1 MIDAKRIEFL
11 LATFPDYIAKVEV
24 VWECE
29 WSLVKQ
35 KSVTLWPAL
44 KTAIDDFYE
53 IDGGLILR
61 ECVRGGKVE
70 AF

>member
-29 WSLVKQ
+29 WALVKR
-35 KSVTLWPAL
+35 KSLPKWPAL
-44 KTAIDDFYE
+44 QQVINDFYE